1 MCHPET
7 CLFSKGVSLEEGLRL
22 DWLLRRR
29 AAAVP
34 WRRRWSDA
42 TRRRTCATRGTSCST
57 YDRAL
62 RPVLTVRQLTRLG
75 MSYKDD
81 LLYGDDELML
91 SGSAAA
97 AADATGPPGVVLE
110 ALGAE
115 PEEELMDE
123 TGGGCCLS
131 SGGDRHGDKP
141 ALPLL
146 ECAED
151 VSYLSRQALLE
162 LLLNSAEGEHD
173 EVCVTPS
180 DIDRMPSEPAIK

>member
-81 LLYGDDELML
+81 LLYGDDEV
-91 SGSAAA
+91 
-97 AADATGPPGVVLE
+97 PPV
-110 ALGAE
+110 
-115 PEEELMDE
+115 
-123 TGGGCCLS
+123 S
-131 SGGDRHGDKP
+131 SWRPWGRNLKR
-141 ALPLL
+141 
-146 ECAED
+146 
-151 VSYLSRQALLE
+151 S
-162 LLLNSAEGEHD
+162 
-173 EVCVTPS
+173 
-180 DIDRMPSEPAIK
+180 